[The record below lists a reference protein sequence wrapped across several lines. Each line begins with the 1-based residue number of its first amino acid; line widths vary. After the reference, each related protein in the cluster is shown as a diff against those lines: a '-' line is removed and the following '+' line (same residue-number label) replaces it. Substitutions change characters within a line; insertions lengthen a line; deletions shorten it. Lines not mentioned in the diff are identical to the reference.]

1 MSEEKKETP
10 MEGVEKATAENLLLV
25 RLREKH
31 AELFRQRTSELQK
44 ALEVEHS
51 FASRKMHNLPP
62 SLDLISDEI
71 VIKLNEIGTRCEE
84 YAVPQVGQ
92 LLKDVRMMMNRQLR
106 EAYASL
112 EAGYKS
118 AFHKLEEE
126 AEGSRRWP
134 EASNTTRQSEGKSKW
149 KLQAESSSPTE
160 DSNQSKYFCKERLKR
175 QDTVPKTL
183 RVRDTFLTMLGFFA
197 ETTAVLLRCEV
208 VRIFLYDEYENLRCC
223 ARFPFNST
231 LGDPTS
237 GNDMELMLA
246 KELHSTVCQ
255 KCIAVNGREAR
266 LVAMR
271 ERDRGALEEELQQI
285 GWHSMTS
292 CLIFPVFSSDGCGRA
307 FGMIHAVNK
316 QGVSVGKTGTFDDND
331 EVFMSVTARLLGCLL
346 TRYPTK
352 LFVLSVGEKL
362 RNFIPSSLKK
372 NEESHLPP
380 IFQDEVEGAA
390 EVGNKANQM
399 FTRVLLYRAP
409 INVIY
414 QTRSLRKEVR
424 KLESLNVIDRALSTV
439 EFDIAALEELWRVG
453 REENIIMYQ
462 QCQRLNE
469 QLNALQILLR
479 NVLDAIGASRV
490 LCSMSD
496 LVRYIQALE
505 VYARQENISMITELI
520 SGVLTNPRAGVPAL
534 PGLGEDSPE
543 RLSPTEMIRIER
555 RVAQTPLKL
564 KFGAETPSNVR
575 TYSYDP
581 ERKREKVRFLN
592 QLAEERE
599 MNFVAKFAMKPV
611 ARHEA
616 ETKTTMAK
624 RANQPAPFFVQ
635 FGPTDYASKRP
646 FQIGNS

>member
-1 MSEEKKETP
+1 
-10 MEGVEKATAENLLLV
+10 MEGVEKVAAENPLLD

-44 ALEVEHS
+44 TLEVEHS

-71 VIKLNEIGTRCEE
+71 IIALNEIGTRCEE

-92 LLKDVRMMMNRQLR
+92 LLRDVRMMMNRQLR

-126 AEGSRRWP
+126 AEASRRRP
-134 EASNTTRQSEGKSKW
+134 EASNTARQSVGRAVWE
-149 KLQAESSSPTE
+149 LQAESSPPNE
-160 DSNQSKYFCKERLKR
+160 ESNQSTSSSKERLRKR
-175 QDTVPKTL
+175 NTVPKTL
-183 RVRDTFLTMLGFFA
+183 RVRDTFLATLGFFA

-208 VRIFLYDEYENLRCC
+208 VRIFLYDEYENLKCC

-246 KELHSTVCQ
+246 RELHSTVCQ
-255 KCIAVNGREAR
+255 KCIAVNGKEAR

-271 ERDRGALEEELQQI
+271 ERDRGALEEELQQL

-292 CLIFPVFSSDGCGRA
+292 CLIFPIFSSAGCGRS

-316 QGVSVGKTGTFDDND
+316 QGISLDRTGTFDEND

-362 RNFIPSSLKK
+362 RNCIPSSLKG

-380 IFQDEVEGAA
+380 ILQDEVKGAA

-469 QLNALQILLR
+469 QLNALQLLLR

-490 LCSMSD
+490 LCSMSE

-520 SGVLTNPRAGVPAL
+520 SGVLMNPRTGVSVL
-534 PGLGEDSPE
+534 LESGEASTE
-543 RLSPTEMIRIER
+543 RLSPSEMIRIER

-564 KFGAETPSNVR
+564 KFGAQAPSNVR

-599 MNFVAKFAMKPV
+599 TDFVAKFAVKPV

-616 ETKTTMAK
+616 ETKATMAK
-624 RANQPAPFFVQ
+624 KVNQPVPFLVQ